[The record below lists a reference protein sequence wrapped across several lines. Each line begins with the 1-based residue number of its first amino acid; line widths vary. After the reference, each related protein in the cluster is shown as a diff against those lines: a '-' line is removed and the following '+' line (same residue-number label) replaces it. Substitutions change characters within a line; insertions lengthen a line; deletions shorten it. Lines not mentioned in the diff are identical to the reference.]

1 MGALGHFLE
10 REGIPTVGISLV
22 REHTETIRP
31 RRALWVTFE
40 LGRPV
45 GIPDDPTFQRRVVHA
60 ALDLLERTDGPL
72 IADYPEHVTEE
83 ADFTGW
89 ACPIN
94 LAPKL
99 APGAT
104 DTLAAEIDRLAV
116 WYDRAV
122 AAHGR
127 TTVGVSGLDMPAAG
141 KLVAAALED
150 SPPAAQP
157 LKQAI
162 DDLKAYYLEAAS
174 TFPDPG
180 LSRTRRAWL
189 WDETILARSLLALQP
204 RLAASTD
211 AQHRILANLTLIPAT
226 ERHRLA
232 GK

>member
-31 RRALWVTFE
+31 PRALWVTFE
-40 LGRPV
+40 LGRPL
-45 GIPDDPTFQRRVVHA
+45 GMPDDPAFQRRVMQA
-60 ALDLLERTDGPL
+60 ALDLFVRTDGPL
-72 IADYPEHVTEE
+72 IADYPEQVAEE

-94 LAPKL
+94 LAPR
-99 APGAT
+99 AT

-122 AAHGR
+122 TAQGR
-127 TTVGVSGLDMPAAG
+127 TTVGVSGLDTPAAG
-141 KLVAAALED
+141 KLVAAALAE
-150 SPPAAQP
+150 SLPAAQP

-174 TFPDPG
+174 AFPDPG
-180 LSRTRRAWL
+180 SSRTRKAWL
-189 WDETILARSLLALQP
+189 WDETILATSLLALQP
-204 RLAASTD
+204 KLAASAD
-211 AQHRILANLTLIPAT
+211 AQHRILANLTMIPAT
-226 ERHRLA
+226 ERHRLT